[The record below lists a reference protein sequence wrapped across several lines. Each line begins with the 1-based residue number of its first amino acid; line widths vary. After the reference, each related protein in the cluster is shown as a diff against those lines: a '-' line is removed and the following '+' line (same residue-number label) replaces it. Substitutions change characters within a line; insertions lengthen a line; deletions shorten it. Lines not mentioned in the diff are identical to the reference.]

1 MERSIED
8 ILHENAVL
16 KTKLWATRKKQHVTS
31 YFILVDTKI
40 KPRSEAELQRAKEY
54 CDWYMQEFQQSLS
67 TLITFNKPGHSWTTD
82 YINDSVVKY
91 VIEVGEGKLKKD
103 GTRGKS
109 GGTVHIHIYVII
121 KHQSNITLF
130 WEALKDFFKPKIL
143 HDFGIE
149 NCFVSKPRLV
159 SPNFVEEYME
169 KSFAKPKWNTIIN

>member
-1 MERSIED
+1 MERSIGD

-40 KPRSEAELQRAKEY
+40 KPQSEAELQRAKEY
-54 CDWYMQEFQQSLS
+54 CDWYMQEFQQSLP
-67 TLITFNKPGHSWTTD
+67 TLITFNKPGHLWNSD
-82 YINDSVVKY
+82 YINESVVKY

-109 GGTVHIHIYVII
+109 GGTVHIHIYIII

-130 WEALKDFFKPKIL
+130 WEALKNFFKPKIL